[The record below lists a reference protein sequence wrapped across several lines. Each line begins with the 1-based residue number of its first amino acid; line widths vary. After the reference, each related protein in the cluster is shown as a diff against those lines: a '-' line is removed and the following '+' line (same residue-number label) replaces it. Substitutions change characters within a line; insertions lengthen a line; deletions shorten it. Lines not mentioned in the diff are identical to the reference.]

1 MPWNKAKRLPDNW
14 RPGKTGK
21 GRSGRRGRKV
31 LKSAI
36 SRHGK
41 VQASLALLIWL
52 TESLVKRKQES
63 VGQPPGFDSPRP
75 TNFNGLK
82 QMTMAKTTDRKK
94 QEAQFKNK
102 LRTMIGCVTHM
113 QVVADQAMEMAGRF
127 MTEDESDNSDALR
140 VIENLSCVCEE
151 ALQVLYEELQKGTR
165 YGELARKALQ
175 EL

>member
-1 MPWNKAKRLPDNW
+1 
-14 RPGKTGK
+14 
-21 GRSGRRGRKV
+21 
-31 LKSAI
+31 
-36 SRHGK
+36 
-41 VQASLALLIWL
+41 
-52 TESLVKRKQES
+52 
-63 VGQPPGFDSPRP
+63 
-75 TNFNGLK
+75 
-82 QMTMAKTTDRKK
+82 MAKITAERKK

-113 QVVADQAMEMAGRF
+113 QVVADQAMEMAGLF
-127 MTEDESDNSDALR
+127 MTAEEADGSDTLR

>member
-1 MPWNKAKRLPDNW
+1 
-14 RPGKTGK
+14 
-21 GRSGRRGRKV
+21 
-31 LKSAI
+31 
-36 SRHGK
+36 
-41 VQASLALLIWL
+41 
-52 TESLVKRKQES
+52 
-63 VGQPPGFDSPRP
+63 
-75 TNFNGLK
+75 
-82 QMTMAKTTDRKK
+82 MAKTTDRKK

-102 LRTMIGCVTHM
+102 LRSMIGCVTHM

-127 MTEDESDNSDALR
+127 MTAEEADESDVLR